1 MEPKRPSGATPGA
14 VQEKH
19 DFLNPLKSVDTL
31 ADLRKGY
38 FGNGPAEF
46 VRELAQPTYTSVRKG
61 LTSSKKFGLSRSTTV
76 LHFLSGGEFPICDS
90 RVRRAIRRLTGG
102 RAPNTVEWYLK
113 AFRDLFQAIATECGA
128 LTKRSV
134 DKALFAYG
142 GKQTRKG

>member
-1 MEPKRPSGATPGA
+1 
-14 VQEKH
+14 
-19 DFLNPLKSVDTL
+19 
-31 ADLRKGY
+31 
-38 FGNGPAEF
+38 
-46 VRELAQPTYTSVRKG
+46 
-61 LTSSKKFGLSRSTTV
+61 
-76 LHFLSGGEFPICDS
+76 
-90 RVRRAIRRLTGG
+90 VRRAIRRLTGG